1 MSKVDFEPT
10 VPSGSPI
17 TPQMQRNHQR
27 FVKQL
32 TRLSRRC
39 GVAVKSVGGVIV
51 VADPSEFADLV
62 YIGDVSSGD
71 LLPLW
76 GAQLSIQSDALD
88 VSL

>member
-10 VPSGSPI
+10 VPSRSPI

-32 TRLSRRC
+32 TRLSRRH
-39 GVAVKSVGGVIV
+39 GVAVKSVGGVTVI
-51 VADPSEFADLV
+51 ADPSEFGDLV
-62 YIGDVSSGD
+62 YVGALSSGD
-71 LLPLW
+71 LLPMW
-76 GAQLSIQSDALD
+76 GAQLSIHADEVD

>member
-1 MSKVDFEPT
+1 MSKNDFEPT

-39 GVAVKSVGGVIV
+39 GVAVKSVGGVTV
-51 VADPSEFADLV
+51 TFDAGEMADLV
-62 YIGDVSSGD
+62 YVGDISSGD

-76 GAQLSIQSDALD
+76 GARLGAQLGDLD
-88 VSL
+88 LSP

>member
-1 MSKVDFEPT
+1 MPKVDFEPT

-32 TRLSRRC
+32 TRLSRRH
-39 GVAVKSVGGVIV
+39 GVAVKSVGGVTV
-51 VADPSEFADLV
+51 SGDPDEFADLV
-62 YIGDVSSGD
+62 YMGDISSGD

-76 GAQLSIQSDALD
+76 GAQLNEPD